1 MNSWD
6 QLRIDNYISN
16 EVEEGLSLEYKA
28 AAAIGKSDSRK
39 KEITK
44 DISSFANSAGGIAL
58 YGVKEFDEQAKEHLP
73 ESVDPINRVDF
84 PREWLEHVI
93 GNIRPRIH
101 DLVIHPVQLESGENH
116 VVYVVEIPMSTTA
129 HQAQDFRYY
138 RRYNFESV
146 PMLDHEIRDVMNRS
160 VLPDAD
166 VVIDYSAG
174 RTSPEKHHYKLR
186 VKVVNTGPKVIR
198 DYKLRIV
205 FPNFGEGITYNK
217 VSRTK
222 YTNYGWITGSSN
234 EDNDH
239 VISFMS
245 REVLFPSDEI
255 DVGHYLDLNYIV
267 DEPARK
273 WIWQKM
279 RENELNLE
287 WTLYADDMKPK
298 FDSIPF
304 SELHQF

>member
-6 QLRIDNYISN
+6 QLRIEKYISN
-16 EVEEGLSLEYKA
+16 EVEESLSLEYKA
-28 AAAIGKSDSRK
+28 AGAIGKSDSRK

-44 DISSFANSAGGIAL
+44 DISSFANSAGGIAF

-101 DLVIHPVQLESGENH
+101 DLVIHSVQLESGENH
-116 VVYVVEIPMSTTA
+116 VVYVVEIPMSSTA

-174 RTSPEKHHYKLR
+174 RTSPDQHHYKLR

-245 REVLFPSDEI
+245 REVLFPSDEV

-279 RENELNLE
+279 RDNELNLE
-287 WTLYADDMKPK
+287 WMLYADDMKPK
-298 FDSIPF
+298 LGSIPF